1 MEQQADY
8 IRRIE
13 IKGLWARFNIQ
24 WDLRPDVNILSG
36 INGVGKTTIL
46 NRSVGY
52 LEQLS
57 GDIQLSGEMKSDAK
71 NGVHLFFDN
80 PAATYIPY
88 DVIRS
93 YDRPLIM
100 GDFTARMADKNV
112 KSELDWQLYLLQRR
126 YLDYQVNI
134 GNKMIEM
141 LSSNDEEQRSKA
153 ATLSLAKRRFQDMI
167 DELFS
172 YTRKK
177 IDRRRNDIAFYQD
190 GELLF
195 PYKLSSGEKQ
205 MLVILLTVLVQ
216 DNSHC
221 VLFMDEPEASL
232 HIEWQQKLISMI
244 RELNPNV
251 QIILT
256 THSPAVIMEG
266 WLDAVTEVSDIS
278 TEADGFRLPRLL
290 IVNDNFYMA
299 TSLRDNLTSS
309 YFNAAHKLYSKK
321 ARRRII
327 AYVESYDDVAFWRT
341 LLEEFEDDEHYFQV
355 MLPSATSLAKGKKMV
370 LMNTLNTAELGRS
383 LIACVDSDYDFL
395 LQGATNTSRKINR
408 NKYIF
413 QTYTYAI
420 ENYHCFAESLH
431 EVCVQATLNDRF
443 ILDFNAYLKRYS
455 EIVYPLFLW
464 NVWFYRQR
472 DTYTFPMY
480 DFHTYTALREISLK
494 HPEHSLEAL
503 QHRVNQKLAELKK
516 RFPGS
521 VNQVNGLR
529 SELKELG
536 LVPETTYLYMQGHHV
551 MDNVVMKLL
560 IPVCTALRRERE
572 QEIKRLA
579 EHNEQFRNELT
590 CYQNSQVNVEIMLKK
605 NVAYKR
611 LFHYDWL
618 RQDIQEYLAKGE

>member
-1 MEQQADY
+1 
-8 IRRIE
+8 
-13 IKGLWARFNIQ
+13 
-24 WDLRPDVNILSG
+24 
-36 INGVGKTTIL
+36 
-46 NRSVGY
+46 
-52 LEQLS
+52 
-57 GDIQLSGEMKSDAK
+57 
-71 NGVHLFFDN
+71 
-80 PAATYIPY
+80 
-88 DVIRS
+88 
-93 YDRPLIM
+93 
-100 GDFTARMADKNV
+100 
-112 KSELDWQLYLLQRR
+112 
-126 YLDYQVNI
+126 
-134 GNKMIEM
+134 
-141 LSSNDEEQRSKA
+141 
-153 ATLSLAKRRFQDMI
+153 
-167 DELFS
+167 
-172 YTRKK
+172 
-177 IDRRRNDIAFYQD
+177 
-190 GELLF
+190 
-195 PYKLSSGEKQ
+195 
-205 MLVILLTVLVQ
+205 
-216 DNSHC
+216 
-221 VLFMDEPEASL
+221 
-232 HIEWQQKLISMI
+232 
-244 RELNPNV
+244 
-251 QIILT
+251 
-256 THSPAVIMEG
+256 
-266 WLDAVTEVSDIS
+266 
-278 TEADGFRLPRLL
+278 
-290 IVNDNFYMA
+290 MA

-370 LMNTLNTAELGRS
+370 LMNTLNTAELGKS

-579 EHNEQFRNELT
+579 EHNEQFKNELT

-605 NVAYKR
+605 VSPSLYQALGIFLPLITTNCAVLGVAILMISKEFNLLQSIVYSVATAIGFALALVLFAGIRER
-611 LFHYDWL
+611 LELEDVPKAVQGVPVAL
-618 RQDIQEYLAKGE
+618 ITAGILAMAFMGFSGLV